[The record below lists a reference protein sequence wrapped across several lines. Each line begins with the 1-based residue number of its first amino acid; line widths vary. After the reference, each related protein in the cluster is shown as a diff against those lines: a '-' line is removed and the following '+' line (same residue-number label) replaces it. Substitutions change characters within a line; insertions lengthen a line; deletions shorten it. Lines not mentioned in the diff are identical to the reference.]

1 MHCYSIEFWQ
11 TQYIPTSFDLAGEP
25 ATKKPVTIPG
35 CMNII
40 VHEQSER
47 TYKSARQYVF
57 NMIGH
62 TEAFEFVEVKDA
74 WKTGWRV
81 EAILPTPITRL

>member
-11 TQYIPTSFDLAGEP
+11 TEYVPTSFDIAGEP
-25 ATKKPVTIPG
+25 ETKKAVMLPG
-35 CMNII
+35 CMNVV

-47 TYKSARQYVF
+47 AYKTARQYVF

-62 TEAFEFVEVKDA
+62 TASFDFVEVKDA
-74 WKTGWRV
+74 WKLGWRI
-81 EAILPTPITRL
+81 EAILPTPITKL